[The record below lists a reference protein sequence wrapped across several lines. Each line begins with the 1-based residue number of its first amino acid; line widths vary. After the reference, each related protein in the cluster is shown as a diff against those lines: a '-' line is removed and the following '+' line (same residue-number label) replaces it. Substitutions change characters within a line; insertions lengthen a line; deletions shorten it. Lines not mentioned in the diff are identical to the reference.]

1 VSIEIE
7 GPNSGSA
14 EARASL
20 ALKLLAALNI
30 GAVVLAMFP
39 GLQEVAVL
47 FTVAFHF
54 AGALLAVVY
63 LAVAFALDRRRPWAA
78 AAVRPLLVVV
88 AAAGIGQ
95 VLIAVSQGRA
105 RVPIDVVL
113 SVWALL
119 GTIDIAPIPRL
130 AARSVA
136 AVLSAAVLAGSMLVA
151 PSIFGWG
158 GLLDARQAD
167 IVGAV
172 TADCQAAGPELPA
185 TVTIEYDWSWRSS
198 APMPSGIDIAVL
210 GWSGADSAGRP
221 LYVVDEIP
229 ASSDGLYSGLPGYPS
244 TAMADQ
250 VAKESPGSY
259 RFAVALPERQY
270 KPGHIEL
277 RLRLARTD
285 AVNPEP
291 LRVTAT
297 YIHLGLWRQ
306 DPPAVTCSW

>member
-7 GPNSGSA
+7 GPNAGST
-14 EARASL
+14 EARASI

-47 FTVAFHF
+47 FTVAFNF
-54 AGALLAVVY
+54 AGAAIAIVY
-63 LAVAFALDRRRPWAA
+63 LFVAFALDRRRPWAGA
-78 AAVRPLLVVV
+78 AIRPLLVVV

-95 VLIAVSQGRA
+95 VLIAASNGKI
-105 RVPIDVVL
+105 RVPFDVVV

-119 GTIDIAPIPRL
+119 GTIDTRPIPRPSARSL
-130 AARSVA
+130 AAVVSVA
-136 AVLSAAVLAGSMLVA
+136 LLAGSMLVA
-151 PSIFGWG
+151 PNIFGWG

-167 IVGAV
+167 ITGTV
-172 TADCQAAGPELPA
+172 TADCEATGPDLPA
-185 TVTIEYDWSWRSS
+185 TVTIKYDWLWRSS

-210 GWSGADSAGRP
+210 GWTGADSEGRP

-229 ASSDGLYSGLPGYPS
+229 ESAGGLYSGLPGYPS

-250 VAKESPGSY
+250 VARESRGSY
-259 RFAVALPERQY
+259 RWAVALPERQY
-270 KPGHIEL
+270 QPGHIEL

-306 DPPAVTCSW
+306 DAAAVTCSW